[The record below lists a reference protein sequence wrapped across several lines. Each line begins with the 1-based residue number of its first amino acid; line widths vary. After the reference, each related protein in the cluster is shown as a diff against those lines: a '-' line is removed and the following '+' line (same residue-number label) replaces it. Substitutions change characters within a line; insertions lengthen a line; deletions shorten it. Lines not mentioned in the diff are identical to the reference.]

1 MKSPFKLLLKPLVI
15 VGLGVLALFVAGI
28 FSVPPA
34 AKSAI
39 ERGSAFAFGVP
50 ATLGSINAS
59 PGLSTTTLG
68 FSDYEVQSPEGFEA
82 PLLTFGRFEVGVGTR
97 SLVGPVKDLGV
108 LEIQDVE
115 LTILQDGLRSNLA
128 PVIEQIRS
136 LAARSG
142 QTGSDEQAS
151 EPGSSESAGGPGPR
165 IRVGRVNISG
175 IRARLKVDGI
185 PGVKPVDETVE
196 LPALQRDW
204 TDASGED
211 GFTVADLGARLLE
224 DLEISALDG
233 LRGQV
238 PDEVIDLVE
247 KGLQGGMDQIL
258 DQATEALQG
267 ELGEQAGEL
276 LDLGKGLL
284 GGR

>member
-1 MKSPFKLLLKPLVI
+1 MDK
-15 VGLGVLALFVAGI
+15 
-28 FSVPPA
+28 
-34 AKSAI
+34 
-39 ERGSAFAFGVP
+39 
-50 ATLGSINAS
+50 
-59 PGLSTTTLG
+59 
-68 FSDYEVQSPEGFEA
+68 
-82 PLLTFGRFEVGVGTR
+82 
-97 SLVGPVKDLGV
+97 
-108 LEIQDVE
+108 
-115 LTILQDGLRSNLA
+115 
-128 PVIEQIRS
+128 
-136 LAARSG
+136 
-142 QTGSDEQAS
+142 
-151 EPGSSESAGGPGPR
+151 
-165 IRVGRVNISG
+165 
-175 IRARLKVDGI
+175 
-185 PGVKPVDETVE
+185 TVE

-238 PDEVIDLVE
+238 PDEVIELVE